1 MGSRMRGNDD
11 SIATLD
17 RNSDVHLFERL
28 VFMTRA
34 KA

>member
-1 MGSRMRGNDD
+1 MPPLHG
-11 SIATLD
+11 APVKKQP
-17 RNSDVHLFERL
+17 DVRLFERL